1 MADYLLSFDIGTSS
15 CKTVLFDSSLSII
28 ASASAEYE
36 TYYLNNGWQ
45 EQDADDWWQA
55 MITTTREILDKTNIN
70 PSAIAGVGIDSM
82 SSMALAVDAQGR
94 PLRKGPIWSDRRA
107 EKEAVYLSGIAGEAV
122 RIINQNRFD
131 AASFAS
137 KILWYKNNEP
147 DTYDKAKYFFHCNGY
162 LVYKL
167 TGIAATD
174 VSECGLS
181 NLCNTKNSTWAD
193 ELFIPAG
200 IAPEKLPEI
209 IECSQIAGTITA
221 SAAMETGLAAGTPVI
236 AGAMDN
242 TAAVLGLGLSR
253 TGEAYISA
261 GTATNTGICI
271 DSPVNVDNSLLLY
284 RSAIP
289 GLWLING
296 GVDFGGAGMR
306 WLKNI
311 TGLSYPEIDDL
322 ASKSSPFDH
331 NPIFLP
337 YLTGQRAPL
346 WNNDT
351 RGMFFGINPDTSS
364 KQMIR
369 SVMESVAFGIRW
381 VFEMINQKGFRIS
394 DIRMTGGCA
403 NSPPWLDIFA
413 EILGHPVLIPGEQD
427 ASTLGTAILTGVGTG
442 IFSSFE
448 DALKLLTIREAHS
461 PSNNSVIEEY
471 YNQIFALYK
480 NLYSKSQKEMTV
492 LAKIRENYGDQYESS
507 SIIQR

>member
-15 CKTVLFDSSLSII
+15 CKTVLFDKSLTII
-28 ASASAEYE
+28 AAAAAEYQ

-45 EQDADDWWQA
+45 EQNANDWWQS
-55 MITTTREILDKTNIN
+55 MITTTREILDKTNIR
-70 PSAIAGVGIDSM
+70 PSDIAGVGIDSM
-82 SSMALAVDAQGR
+82 SSMALAVNKQGK
-94 PLRKGPIWSDRRA
+94 PIRKGPIWSDRRA
-107 EKEAVYLSGIAGEAV
+107 EKEAAYLSDIAGEAAET
-122 RIINQNRFD
+122 INQNRFD

-147 DTYDKAKYFFHCNGY
+147 ATYDQAEYFFHCNGY

-167 TGIAATD
+167 TGRATTD
-174 VSECGLS
+174 VAECGLS
-181 NLCNTKNSTWAD
+181 NLCNTKTSTWAE
-193 ELFIPAG
+193 ELFKPAG
-200 IAPEKLPEI
+200 ISPEKLPEI
-209 IECSQIAGTITA
+209 IECSQIAGTITPE
-221 SAAMETGLAAGTPVI
+221 AAKEIGLTAGTPVI

-253 TGEAYISA
+253 NGEAYISA

-271 DSPVNVDNSLLLY
+271 DSPANVDNSLLLY

-311 TGLSYPEIDDL
+311 TGLSYPEIDAL
-322 ASKSSPFDH
+322 AADSSPFDH

-346 WNNDT
+346 WNTHT

-369 SVMESVAFGIRW
+369 SVMESIAFGIRW
-381 VFEMINQKGFRIS
+381 VFDMIKQKGFSIS

-413 EILGHPVLIPGEQD
+413 EILGRPVLVPGEQD

-442 IFSSFE
+442 IFPSFE
-448 DALKLLTIREAHS
+448 DALKLLTVRETHS
-461 PSNNSVIEEY
+461 PTHNSVTEEY
-471 YNQIFALYK
+471 YNEIFALYK
-480 NLYSKSQKEMTV
+480 YLYSKSRDEMTI
-492 LAKIRENYGDQYESS
+492 LANIREKFGE
-507 SIIQR
+507 